1 MAKKNN
7 RESGYDELYD
17 EQDDEQNDEAVEDKQ
32 ASKGDESDEKVSTGQ
47 QQAGDL
53 QTASDRI
60 QTMSEDQALSMG
72 MYYVDMNASHPNL
85 TDKMINAFS
94 GGFEKT
100 SFVDWMEGQG
110 QANQPFE
117 SFQGIRDNLKD
128 EGFVAES
135 VADLVTNA
143 EVDRYTR
150 MIDNSFDQASQFNRN
165 GDPEQTEAHAERIR
179 TVSQDAI
186 NFATSERQ
194 NIIESFMDND
204 QDKYTMAIE
213 DLAKHARRVT
223 AVVTTPAE
231 TIRQI
236 DEPGY
241 QRLNR

>member
-7 RESGYDELYD
+7 RESGYDEIYD
-17 EQDDEQNDEAVEDKQ
+17 EQDDEAVDDKQ
-32 ASKGDESDEKVSTGQ
+32 ASKGDESDQKASTGE

-60 QTMSEDQALSMG
+60 QAMSEDQALSMG
-72 MYYVDMNASHPNL
+72 MYYVDMNATHPNL

-213 DLAKHARRVT
+213 DLARHAKRVS